1 MKRLL
6 NVAKKFA
13 QKLDKETV
21 VEEHKTNEV
30 SYMVFK
36 NLDNIISDAQKLKSI
51 MNDKDDLPAWA
62 DEQISLSKNNLS
74 KVLDYVSSEKT
85 NK

>member
-36 NLDNIISDAQKLKSI
+36 NLDNIIADAQKLKSI

-62 DEQISLSKNNLS
+62 DEQISLSKNNLT

>member
-13 QKLDKETV
+13 QKLDKDTV
-21 VEEHKTNEV
+21 LEEHQTNEV

-36 NLDNIISDAQKLKSI
+36 NLDNIIADAQKLKSI
-51 MNDKDDLPAWA
+51 LNDKDDLPAWA

-85 NK
+85 K